1 LITKAIALLVGG
13 ILIMSLVV
21 GLFSLLLNNVG
32 CQVWLGFVLLVGLG
46 VIVFVK
52 TGKNKPPRAP
62 EPTVPDHISAHQMPP
77 PTSQGAGSL
86 YVPREHPGN
95 RVA

>member
-13 ILIMSLVV
+13 ILIMSLIA
-21 GLFSLLLNNVG
+21 GLLNMLLHNVG
-32 CQVWLGFVLLVGLG
+32 CQVWFALVTMVGLG
-46 VIVFVK
+46 VVVLVK
-52 TGKNKPPRAP
+52 TSKNKPSQAP
-62 EPTVPDHISAHQMPP
+62 EPTPPAHQLPP

-95 RVA
+95 R